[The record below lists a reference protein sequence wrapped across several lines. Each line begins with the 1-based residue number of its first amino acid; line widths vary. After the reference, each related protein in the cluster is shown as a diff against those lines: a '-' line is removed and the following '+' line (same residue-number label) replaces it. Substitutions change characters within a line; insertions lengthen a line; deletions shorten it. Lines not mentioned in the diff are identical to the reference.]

1 MGPTARSVISLW
13 AYALAQAQSRSAM
26 TESSEDKYLSCF
38 MDSSCHK
45 VKYATVTLACLY
57 TKRIQRRHSF
67 SVGQEVDSIG
77 KLFQALFGVGL
88 TV

>member
-1 MGPTARSVISLW
+1 
-13 AYALAQAQSRSAM
+13 
-26 TESSEDKYLSCF
+26 
-38 MDSSCHK
+38 MDSSSHK

-67 SVGQEVDSIG
+67 SVGQEVDSVV
-77 KLFQALFGVGL
+77 KLFQVLFEAGL

>member
-1 MGPTARSVISLW
+1 
-13 AYALAQAQSRSAM
+13 M
-26 TESSEDKYLSCF
+26 TESSEDKYLACF

-67 SVGQEVDSIG
+67 SVGQEVDSVG
-77 KLFQALFGVGL
+77 KLLQALFGAGL